1 MDFKKGSPNSTMVE
15 PIYGNKA
22 VCELNEKGEG
32 LLALN
37 GAADIFTNGAERLS
51 GDYDINAVLP
61 PPKSRELAIGESY
74 SDIGKTYSSSVTSDL
89 CVK

>member
-1 MDFKKGSPNSTMVE
+1 MDFKKGSPNTTMVE

-32 LLALN
+32 LLSLN
-37 GAADIFTNGAERLS
+37 GAGDIFTNGLAAAERLS

-74 SDIGKTYSSSVTSDL
+74 SDIG
-89 CVK
+89 